1 MTGERKWFSILLI
14 IILMLLVLSAS
25 ISAPLLCRP
34 FYYAH
39 IDALGLPEET
49 GFTYQEIKDAFDGV
63 MDFCVLGK
71 PFQTGVLRWSEEG
84 MSHFADCAVLFRLDF
99 SILGGSLLALAGCV
113 WLRKKGLRPAPILGR
128 GPGFWAGCVLA
139 VGFLVIAGLAALDFD
154 RAYVI
159 FHTLFF
165 PGKEN
170 WLFNPAR
177 DQTILIMP
185 QVFFR
190 NCAILI
196 VGLLFFLCG
205 VLVWSGRKRGDK
217 GNDTGEQ

>member
-1 MTGERKWFSILLI
+1 MTKQRRWFSLLLILL
-14 IILMLLVLSAS
+14 LMLAVLSAS
-25 ISAPLLCRP
+25 IAAPLLCRP

-39 IDALGLPEET
+39 IDVLDLPAQT
-49 GFTYQEIKDAFDGV
+49 GFTYEEIKDAFDGV
-63 MDFCVLGK
+63 MDFCLLDK

-84 MSHFADCAVLFRLDF
+84 RSHFADCAVLFRLDF
-99 SILGGSLLALAGCV
+99 YVLGGSLLALLACG
-113 WLRKKGLRPAPILGR
+113 LLTRKGLRPAPLGGR
-128 GPGFWAGCVLA
+128 SPLFWAGSVLA

-154 RAYVI
+154 KAYII

-185 QVFFR
+185 QVYFR
-190 NCAILI
+190 NCALLI
-196 VGLLFFLCG
+196 VGMLFFLCG
-205 VLVWSGRKRGDK
+205 VLMWAGRKKSDR
-217 GNDTGEQ
+217 

>member
-1 MTGERKWFSILLI
+1 MKRQRKWFSVLLI
-14 IILMLLVLSAS
+14 VVLMLLVLSAS
-25 ISAPLLCRP
+25 IAVPLLCRP

-39 IDALGLPEET
+39 IDALHLPEET

-63 MDFCVLGK
+63 MDFCVFGK

-84 MSHFADCAVLFRLDF
+84 MHHFADCAVLFRLDF
-99 SILGGSLLALAGCV
+99 VVLGCALAALLVCV
-113 WLRKKGLRPAPILGR
+113 FAARNGLRPASLAGR
-128 GPGFWAGCVLA
+128 SPLFWAGGILA
-139 VGFLVIAGLAALDFD
+139 VGFVVLAGLAALDFD
-154 RAYVI
+154 RAYII

-165 PGKEN
+165 PGKDN

-196 VGLLFFLCG
+196 VGMLFFLCG
-205 VLVWSGRKRGDK
+205 VLLWAGRKKPNR
-217 GNDTGEQ
+217 

>member
-1 MTGERKWFSILLI
+1 MTGERKWFSILVIVL
-14 IILMLLVLSAS
+14 LMLAVLSFS
-25 ISAPLLCRP
+25 IAVPLLCRP

-39 IDALGLPEET
+39 IDALDLPAQT

-63 MDFCVLGK
+63 MDFCLLDK

-84 MSHFADCAVLFRLDF
+84 RSHFADCAVLFRLDF
-99 SILGGSLLALAGCV
+99 YVLGGSLLALLVCGF
-113 WLRKKGLRPAPILGR
+113 LTRKGLRPAPLGGR
-128 GPGFWAGCVLA
+128 SPLFWAGSVLA
-139 VGFLVIAGLAALDFD
+139 VGFVVIAGLAALDFD
-154 RAYVI
+154 KAYVI

-196 VGLLFFLCG
+196 VGMLFFLCG
-205 VLVWSGRKRGDK
+205 VLMWAGRKKPDR
-217 GNDTGEQ
+217 